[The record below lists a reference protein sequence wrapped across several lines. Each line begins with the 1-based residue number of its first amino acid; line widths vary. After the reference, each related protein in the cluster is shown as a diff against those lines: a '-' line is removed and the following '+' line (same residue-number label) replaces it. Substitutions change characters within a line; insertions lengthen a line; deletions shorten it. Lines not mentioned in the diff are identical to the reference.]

1 MKQSKEMTRRAMLGT
16 VAAASGAAL
25 AMPQLRAQETGAVA
39 DAGRLKQSVSKWCFD
54 KIPMEEFCQAVKP
67 MGITG
72 IDLLNEDEWQV
83 VADQGLICAMANGPG
98 GISNGWNREK
108 HHDGLMDRGKELIP
122 KAGDLGIPNMVVF
135 SGNRRGQDD
144 EEGLEIC
151 AKGLAKILP
160 IAEKAG
166 VILCMELLNSKRS
179 HKDYQCDHTAWG
191 VRLAKKLDSPN
202 FKLLYD
208 IFHMQI
214 MEGDIIATIEENI
227 DYIGHIHT
235 GGVPGRAEIDDSQEL
250 NYPRICKAIADTG
263 FDGFLAHEFVPKGPD
278 PLESLRQGVAICR
291 V

>member
-1 MKQSKEMTRRAMLGT
+1 MSRRAMLTT

-25 AMPQLRAQETGAVA
+25 AMPQARAEEKAAAAG
-39 DAGRLKQSVSKWCFD
+39 AGRLKQAVSKWCFND
-54 KIPMEEFCQAVKP
+54 IPMEEFCQAVKP

-72 IDLLNEDEWQV
+72 IDLLGEDDWQV
-83 VADQGLICAMANGPG
+83 VADQGLVCSMANGPG
-98 GISNGWNREK
+98 GISKGWNREK
-108 HHDGLMDRGKELIP
+108 HHEELIARSRKLIP
-122 KAGDLGIPNMVVF
+122 KAGDLGVPNMVVF
-135 SGNRRGQDD
+135 PGNRRGQDD
-144 EEGLEIC
+144 EVGLEIS
-151 AKGLAKILP
+151 AQGLAKILP
-160 IAEKAG
+160 LAEKSG
-166 VILCMELLNSKRS
+166 VILCMELLNSKRD

-208 IFHMQI
+208 IYHMQI
-214 MEGDIIATIEENI
+214 MEGDIIATIQENI

-250 NYPRICKAIADTG
+250 YYPRICAAIADTG

-278 PLESLRQGVAICR
+278 PLESLRQGVEICR